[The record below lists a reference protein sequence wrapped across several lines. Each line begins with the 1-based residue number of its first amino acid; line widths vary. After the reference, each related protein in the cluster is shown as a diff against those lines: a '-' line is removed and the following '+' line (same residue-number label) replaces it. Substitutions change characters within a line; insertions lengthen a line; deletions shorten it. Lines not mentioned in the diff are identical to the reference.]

1 MEEQDR
7 LKLLKE
13 ILLDDKNSS
22 TTDLINKIN
31 KIESLINEDEKL
43 ATRID
48 PLVDAKINNF
58 ASELPVKFSPLIVQ
72 ALKKEISNSQ
82 DAVIEALFPIIGKLI
97 KKSIKHEIQL
107 LNERITQQINNTF
120 SFKNWFTSK
129 SKRSAIATEAI
140 ARSQNPE
147 LLQILVVDKES
158 GILRAHFE
166 NTDYESVDKDLIAG
180 MLTAIKSFVEDA
192 FKGGDQALETINY
205 EFYTLHIQ
213 NFHKYYIT
221 AVVNGVYSVDVK
233 DKLEDMILDFAEN
246 GVSKESLQNDKL
258 FTNELKLFFSG
269 KSI

>member
-1 MEEQDR
+1 MKEQDR

-13 ILLDDKNSS
+13 ILLDDEVSLTS
-22 TTDLINKIN
+22 DLVDKIN
-31 KIESLINEDEKL
+31 HLETLINEEDQL
-43 ATRID
+43 AKHINPILD
-48 PLVDAKINNF
+48 SKINNF
-58 ASELPVKFSPLIVQ
+58 ANELPVKFSPIIVK
-72 ALKKEISNSQ
+72 ALKQEINNSQ

-97 KKSIKHEIQL
+97 KRSIKHEIQL
-107 LNERITQQINNTF
+107 LNERINQQINNTF
-120 SFKNWFTSK
+120 SFKSWFKSK
-129 SKRSAIATEAI
+129 SKRSAVASEALLK
-140 ARSQNPE
+140 SQNPE
-147 LLQILVVDKES
+147 LLQVLVVEKES
-158 GILRAHFE
+158 GILKASFE
-166 NTDYESVDKDLIAG
+166 NTSYESIDKELIAG

-221 AVVNGVYSVDVK
+221 AVVNGVYSTQVK

-246 GVSKESLQNDKL
+246 GVSKEALENDKL